1 MNEDVVRQ
9 IIEETI
15 SESEIS
21 SDNID
26 DLVFSIK
33 ERIQDGVEDNIKEE
47 DKSNVLSESDNVE
60 ELKVKIGETD
70 DWREKAKISARIIS
84 QDLDY

>member
-33 ERIQDGVEDNIKEE
+33 ERIQDGVEDKEE